1 MPFGT
6 ECRSVGIELAGLGVA
21 AHVAH
26 DVAVLL
32 ATVVHADDGVL
43 EAVAGLDDRCVS
55 LFAHQGSHDAA
66 FEAIA
71 VNRAV
76 LHKAVAQLSLAG
88 QSSGQTAHTLRHAGS
103 GHLAVLK
110 AEVLDDTADGVEESY
125 RFTQEVF
132 DILIG
137 ADNLQ
142 ILDDMATTVVVALEA
157 FEAGSDGKEQRVLH
171 VDVGRLAYIE
181 VAALH
186 RTDAQHE
193 VLQVLRR
200 RYLIRVVLDASA

>member
-1 MPFGT
+1 MA
-6 ECRSVGIELAGLGVA
+6 S
-21 AHVAH
+21 
-26 DVAVLL
+26 
-32 ATVVHADDGVL
+32 
-43 EAVAGLDDRCVS
+43 
-55 LFAHQGSHDAA
+55 
-66 FEAIA
+66 
-71 VNRAV
+71 
-76 LHKAVAQLSLAG
+76 

-103 GHLAVLK
+103 RQLAVLE

-125 RFTQEVF
+125 RFTQIFF
-132 DILIG
+132 DIPIS

-142 ILDDMATTVVVALEA
+142 ILDDMSATVVVALEA
-157 FEAGSDGKEQRVLH
+157 VEAGSDGKEQRVLH

-200 RYLIRVVLDASA
+200 SYLIRVVLCTFA